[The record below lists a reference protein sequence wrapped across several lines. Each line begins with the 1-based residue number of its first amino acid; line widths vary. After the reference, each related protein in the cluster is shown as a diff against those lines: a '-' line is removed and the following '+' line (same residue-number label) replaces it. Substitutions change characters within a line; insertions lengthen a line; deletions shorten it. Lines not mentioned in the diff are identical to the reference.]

1 MPDMP
6 VSVVPKRERVSVARP
21 GVTRARLG
29 RRGRRRRR
37 LPAQTHSAPE
47 GRPARADGRRD
58 AVVTLLKRP
67 GAAPIPSAFRAFFI
81 DLRRLAGVAAAS
93 HDLVFDRT
101 LAPAARTRAHTTASA
116 ERLARKRVSEARA
129 THAADA
135 PEVGAL
141 QSRGHSAPGSLH
153 LREAEGGRSRTRRD
167 KKHPSAVSIQ
177 SREPPNSVSPCRTSW
192 RRSPRSS
199 WR

>member
-1 MPDMP
+1 MRDMP

-29 RRGRRRRR
+29 RRKRRRRR

-58 AVVTLLKRP
+58 AVITLLRSVCELL
-67 GAAPIPSAFRAFFI
+67 GQE
-81 DLRRLAGVAAAS
+81 RRRYQVLFERSISGVWRRQAKS

-116 ERLARKRVSEARA
+116 ERLARKRASEARA

-153 LREAEGGRSRTRRD
+153 LREAEGGRSRTRR
-167 KKHPSAVSIQ
+167 SAVSIQ

>member
-1 MPDMP
+1 MP

-58 AVVTLLKRP
+58 AVITLLKRP
-67 GAAPIPSAFRAFFI
+67 GAADTKCFSSFSISGVWRAW
-81 DLRRLAGVAAAS
+81 RRQAKS

>member
-1 MPDMP
+1 MS

-58 AVVTLLKRP
+58 AVITLLKRP
-67 GAAPIPSAFRAFFI
+67 GAAPIPSAFRAFRSPAWAW
-81 DLRRLAGVAAAS
+81 RRQAKS
-93 HDLVFDRT
+93 HDLVFGRT